1 MVVLACAS
9 AAPAASPPDFR
20 VLVFTKTAGYRHDS
34 IPAAIAAVEAL
45 GAQNDFAVDAT
56 EDADAFTGANLSR
69 YAVVMF
75 LLTTDDILDSDQ
87 QGAFQRYVEAGGG
100 FVGVHSASDT
110 EHDWPWY
117 GGLVGAYF
125 KSHPDIQP
133 AVVDVVDRD
142 TPSTIHLPAKWT
154 RTDEWY
160 NFETN
165 PAGSV
170 TVLAT
175 VDETSYEPGPD
186 AMGNDHPIAWQHV
199 YDGGRSW
206 YTAMG
211 HTTSSYSEPLFLS
224 HLLGGILWAAGYD
237 LPSFASVSVH
247 VAGTHLTIV
256 STHPNC
262 MQCVEALRVL
272 GRTMQVSAD
281 GTRTPLTT
289 PALRSGRWRYRLTL
303 TDERMKAQV
312 RTSGWV
318 TVK

>member
-1 MVVLACAS
+1 MVILACVS
-9 AAPAASPPDFR
+9 AAPAARAPDFR
-20 VLVFTKTAGYRHDS
+20 VLVFTKTAGFRHDS

-56 EDADAFTGANLSR
+56 EDAGAFSGANLSR

-87 QGAFQRYVEAGGG
+87 QGAFQRYIEAGGG

-125 KSHPDIQP
+125 KSHPEIQP
-133 AVVDVVDRD
+133 AIVDVVDPD
-142 TPSTIHLPAKWT
+142 TPSTIHLPAKWM

-165 PAGSV
+165 PAGTV

-175 VDETSYEPGPD
+175 VDETTYDPGPD
-186 AMGNDHPIAWQHV
+186 AMGSNHPIAWQHV

-237 LPSFASVSVH
+237 LPSFASVSAH
-247 VAGTHLTIV
+247 VGGAHLTVI
-256 STHPNC
+256 STHPDC
-262 MQCVEALRVL
+262 MECVEALRVL
-272 GRTMQVSAD
+272 GRTIQVPAD
-281 GTRTPLTT
+281 GTRTVLTT
-289 PALRSGRWRYRLTL
+289 PALRSGRWHYRLKL
-303 TDERMKAQV
+303 TDERMKAHV
-312 RTSGWV
+312 STSGWV
-318 TVK
+318 TVR